1 MPGYSAS
8 KAGQVG
14 LTHSIAKE
22 MAPHG
27 IRVNAV
33 APGLTD
39 TPMARTHPEEV
50 ARHIGTIPMGRA
62 GTAEEVA
69 ELCAFLVSDKSPY
82 ITASV
87 FDINGALQTAMG
99 KTQISS

>member
-22 MAPHG
+22 MAPYG

-33 APGLTD
+33 APGTTD
-39 TPMARTHPEEV
+39 TSFIRIHPDVNAR
-50 ARHIGTIPMGRA
+50 ARAIPMGRV
-62 GTAEEVA
+62 GRAEEVA
-69 ELCAFLVSDKSPY
+69 ELCVFLVSDKSPY

-87 FDINGALQTAMG
+87 FDINGGMQTS
-99 KTQISS
+99 T